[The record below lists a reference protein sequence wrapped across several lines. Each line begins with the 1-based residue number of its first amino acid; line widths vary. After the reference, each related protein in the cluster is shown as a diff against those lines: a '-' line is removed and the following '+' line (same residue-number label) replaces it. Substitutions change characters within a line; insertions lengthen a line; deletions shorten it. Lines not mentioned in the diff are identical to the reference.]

1 MQTVFINLVRL
12 NHKTIQTPGFAEL
25 FPDSELAITFS
36 NGFTAEFE
44 FKVRLEGRI

>member
-1 MQTVFINLVRL
+1 MAVNFNQDSVFN
-12 NHKTIQTPGFAEL
+12 IQTPGFAEL
-25 FPDSELAITFS
+25 FPDSELALTFS